1 MSEFSVI
8 EKTKTLIT
16 KETLVED
23 FKRFSENWRGF

>member
-8 EKTKTLIT
+8 EKTLIT

-23 FKRFSENWRGF
+23 FKRFSGIWRGF